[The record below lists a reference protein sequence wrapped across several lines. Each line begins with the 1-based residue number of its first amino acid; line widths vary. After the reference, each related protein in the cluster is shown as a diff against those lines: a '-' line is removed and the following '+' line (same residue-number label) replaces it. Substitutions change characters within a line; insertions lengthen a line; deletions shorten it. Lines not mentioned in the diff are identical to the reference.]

1 MKYSTSFRNS
11 ILRKVLPPENRSV
24 YTVAKES
31 GISAITIHCWIAKVK
46 DGTMRL
52 KQAGE
57 NPSSERTMAEKLNL
71 LLEYQKIPE
80 DQNGEWLRQNGLHTE
95 HLRLFQQEITTTMAN
110 RTDEKDKKIRELE
123 KRVKQQQK
131 EMQKKDAALA
141 EVVSILTLKKKLDAM
156 RGISD
161 GED

>member
-31 GISAITIHCWIAKVK
+31 GISAITVHSWIAKVK

-52 KQAGE
+52 EQAGE

-95 HLRLFQQEITTTMAN
+95 HLRLFQQRN
-110 RTDEKDKKIRELE
+110 KSR
-123 KRVKQQQK
+123 
-131 EMQKKDAALA
+131 
-141 EVVSILTLKKKLDAM
+141 
-156 RGISD
+156 
-161 GED
+161 